1 MKVTAELVYGLA
13 GSVFSERFDEAKS
26 TPECHIEWW
35 NYCCSDEPIVAIAAP
50 RGHAKS
56 TSITHCYTLACLLF
70 RDRRFVLLVSDTYEQ
85 AVLFLADIKLELQE
99 NEKLID
105 LFGKITFQKDTE
117 SDIICVFE
125 DGSKFRIMAK
135 GSEQKVRG
143 VKWDGMRPDLI
154 IGDDLEND
162 EIVLNQ
168 ERREKFRK
176 WFEGALIPARN
187 ERGIVRIVG
196 TILHMDSL
204 LERLMPKPWHKNVI
218 DNGLKVYRDPSF
230 KRPGWIA
237 VKYRAHTPNYEKIL
251 WKEKWPK
258 ERLKAEQDRYVA
270 SGNPEGY
277 SMEYLN
283 NPIDENRAYFRRED
297 FLPMIAGDMEK
308 PKTYY
313 IAVDFAIGEKQRSN
327 YTVFVVGGVDEEHNI
342 HIVDVVRERLDAKEI
357 IDTLFVLFNRYN
369 PEMVT
374 VEAGMI
380 EKSLGPFLY
389 DEMGARNTYISL
401 NSMVPT
407 KDKESRARSMQAR
420 MRSGSVRFNKETDWY
435 PDLEME
441 MRQFP
446 RSPYDDQVDAM
457 AWLGLTIDKMHR
469 ADTNEERREEEYEN
483 EFRVTMIPEQQGR
496 NKYTGY

>member
-1 MKVTAELVYGLA
+1 MKVTSELVYGLA
-13 GSVFSERFDEAKS
+13 GSLFSKRFDEAKT
-26 TPECHIEWW
+26 TPECHLEWW
-35 NYCCSDEPIVAIAAP
+35 DYCCSDEPIVAIAAP

-85 AVLFLADIKLELQE
+85 AVLFLGEIKIELQD
-99 NEKLID
+99 NEALQD
-105 LFGKITFQKDTE
+105 LFGEITFIKDTE
-117 SDIICVFE
+117 SDIICQFE

-135 GSEQKVRG
+135 GSEQRVRG
-143 VKWDGMRPDLI
+143 VRWDGMRPDLI

-168 ERREKFRK
+168 ERREKFRH
-176 WFEGALIPARN
+176 WFEGALLPARN

-204 LERLMPKPWHKNVI
+204 LERMMPKPWHKNVI
-218 DNGLKVYRDPSF
+218 DEGTKVYSLK
-230 KRPGWIA
+230 KRPGWLGI
-237 VKYRAHTPNYEKIL
+237 KYRAHTPDFKKIL
-251 WKEKWPK
+251 WPEKWPE
-258 ERLKAEQDRYVA
+258 ERLRAERERYIE

-277 SMEYLN
+277 SQEYLN
-283 NPIDENRAYFRRED
+283 EPIDDTRSYFRRED
-297 FLPMIAGDMEK
+297 FGVMSRDDMESD
-308 PKTYY
+308 KTTY
-313 IAVDFAIGEKQRSN
+313 IAVDFAISDKDRAN
-327 YTVFVVGGVDEEHNI
+327 YTVFIVGGVDSEHTL
-342 HIVDVVRERLDAKEI
+342 HILEVVRERLDAKEI
-357 IDTLFVLFNRYN
+357 IDRLFSLSQKYK
-369 PEMVT
+369 PELIT

-389 DEMGARNTYISL
+389 DEMAKRDQYLMINP
-401 NSMVPT
+401 MVPT

-420 MRSGSVRFNKETDWY
+420 MRAGGVKFPHDADWY

-457 AWLGLTIDKMHR
+457 AWLGLTLDKMHR
-469 ADTNEERREEEYEN
+469 AQTPDEVAEDEWEN
-483 EFRVTMIPEQQGR
+483 EFFLTASLEQQGR